1 MKKSI
6 YTVKLKGYYQIV
18 NYKGGKRMVSKNK
31 NEIYVDNILTEN
43 TVKDI
48 QNCERCMRRIRLQIK
63 KNKEVEIT
71 IYEIIES
78 KFISMSNDVY

>member
-48 QNCERCMRRIRLQIK
+48 QNCERW
-63 KNKEVEIT
+63 V
-71 IYEIIES
+71 
-78 KFISMSNDVY
+78 

>member
-31 NEIYVDNILTEN
+31 NNY
-43 TVKDI
+43 
-48 QNCERCMRRIRLQIK
+48 IRNNRK
-63 KNKEVEIT
+63 
-71 IYEIIES
+71 
-78 KFISMSNDVY
+78 